1 MRRARCIAGAH
12 ASGCLWAAVAWG
24 SLLGT
29 FALAGTPSL
38 RRVRISYSV
47 VGLSAHLAWPLAHAL
62 AVGIL
67 LIGLTGFVEGPA
79 YSGTI
84 ALRRRQTGTS
94 PAQCRP
100 RSGRR

>member
-79 YSGTI
+79 KRE
-84 ALRRRQTGTS
+84 LPRRNAARGPGAGDDDDQ
-94 PAQCRP
+94 RDVM
-100 RSGRR
+100 